1 MSMEKARLLFF
12 EESNSLLSQMKENL
26 TRLETAPADVQTR
39 SLLFRAAH
47 TIKGSAGIFGH
58 PHISDFMQHVED
70 FLAAWRD
77 KTAEPTQA
85 GLTLMMRCREHAE
98 HLVSRAER
106 GEPAFAGDDAKSQ
119 ELVQEILGLDGAPS
133 TRGNPASDTRPVQQE
148 DHEPAGPGKWRI
160 TYSPAPNIFQM
171 GLDPLSPLRDLASA
185 RCLTDVSI
193 AFDRI
198 PPLEHL
204 NPEQCFLSA
213 EISVNAVSLA
223 AVREA
228 FEYFEG
234 AAEISIQ

>member
-26 TRLETAPADVQTR
+26 TQLETTPADVQTR

-70 FLAAWRD
+70 LLAAWRD

-85 GLTLMMRCREHAE
+85 GLNLMMRCREHAE
-98 HLVSRAER
+98 HLVSGAER
-106 GEPAFAGDDAKSQ
+106 GEAALPGDDVKSQ
-119 ELVQEILGLDGAPS
+119 MLVQEIHGLQGAHS
-133 TRGNPASDTRPVQQE
+133 GEVIAASDPGVAQQNHGHS
-148 DHEPAGPGKWRI
+148 DTGQWRI
-160 TYSPAPNIFQM
+160 TYSPLPNIFQM
-171 GLDPLSPLRDLASA
+171 GLDPLSPLRELASA

-193 AFDRI
+193 AFDQI
-198 PPLEHL
+198 PPLEHID
-204 NPEQCFLSA
+204 PEQCFLLA
-213 EISVNAVSLA
+213 EISAEGISLA
-223 AVREA
+223 SVHEA

-234 AAEISIQ
+234 AATITIH